1 MRKAI
6 GIDLGG
12 TEICGGVVDERGR
25 ILRISRRDTEAEKGR
40 EVVLENISKVIE
52 ELMKINRVDAIGIGS
67 PGTIDVEKGRVLSI
81 GGNISGWAFTNV
93 REELSKKFDLPIF
106 VENDA
111 NVAAICEGWI
121 GAGKGLDSF
130 VMITLGT
137 GVGGGIYSAESGIWH
152 GKHYQG
158 AELGHVILYPGGR
171 NCKCGQRGCVEQYIS
186 GNSIERSYYEMTG
199 KQLKAKDI
207 FKGEKEDKYA
217 GEIVEF
223 GTLEHIFNNPSHP
236 YTLGLFGCI
245 PSLHQDVERL
255 KPIPGM
261 MPNPTDLPV
270 GCNFFER
277 CSSRMDCC
285 KEKKPATIEV
295 EPGHLVKCFM
305 AGEELTGR

>member
-217 GEIVEF
+217 GEIVDRFIEGL
-223 GTLEHIFNNPSHP
+223 GTFLITIKNLLDPEGIIIGGGVINSKGYWWNKVIEYYNENCNNPAGTKILSAEYLNDAGMIGAAKVALDGVIFN
-236 YTLGLFGCI
+236 
-245 PSLHQDVERL
+245 
-255 KPIPGM
+255 
-261 MPNPTDLPV
+261 
-270 GCNFFER
+270 
-277 CSSRMDCC
+277 
-285 KEKKPATIEV
+285 
-295 EPGHLVKCFM
+295 
-305 AGEELTGR
+305 